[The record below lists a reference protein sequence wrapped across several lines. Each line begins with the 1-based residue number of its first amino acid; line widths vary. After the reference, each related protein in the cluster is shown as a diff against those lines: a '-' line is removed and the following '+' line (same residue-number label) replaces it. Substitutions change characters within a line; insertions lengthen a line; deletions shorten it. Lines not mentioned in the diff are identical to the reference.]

1 MFEGFLD
8 QGIKQSEGQ
17 FFTPM
22 PIVKFLVSSL
32 PLQQMIESSPE
43 PLAVMDYACG
53 AGHFLNEYA
62 TQIRSFLKE
71 EQLSS
76 YYEQIVGIEKEY
88 RLSKVAKVSAFMYGQ
103 DEIRIVYADALAQ
116 NDGIKMVNTMCLSPI
131 LHTALRASLKCS
143 LMRSERHLIPLI

>member
-1 MFEGFLD
+1 
-8 QGIKQSEGQ
+8 
-17 FFTPM
+17 M

-76 YYEQIVGIEKEY
+76 YYEQIVGIEKSIGFQKLPRFQ
-88 RLSKVAKVSAFMYGQ
+88 RLCMDRTKLELFM
-103 DEIRIVYADALAQ
+103 
-116 NDGIKMVNTMCLSPI
+116 
-131 LHTALRASLKCS
+131 
-143 LMRSERHLIPLI
+143 LML